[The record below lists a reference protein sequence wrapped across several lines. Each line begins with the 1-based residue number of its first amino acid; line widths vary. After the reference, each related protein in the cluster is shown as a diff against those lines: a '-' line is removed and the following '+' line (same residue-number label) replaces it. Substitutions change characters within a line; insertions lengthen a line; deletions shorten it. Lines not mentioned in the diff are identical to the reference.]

1 MIRSTMAWNSVW
13 FGVNCPI
20 FNSRVSTLSTQVAM
34 LFWEA
39 VKPSGGGAL
48 AGGTTS
54 LEETGNQSL
63 DPAPPPVLFFLT
75 LEM

>member
-1 MIRSTMAWNSVW
+1 
-13 FGVNCPI
+13 
-20 FNSRVSTLSTQVAM
+20 M

-54 LEETGNQSL
+54 LEETGNQGL
-63 DPAPPPVLFFLT
+63 DPAPPSVLFFLT